1 MQVVSNL
8 VINASHA
15 MNQCGSVQIA
25 LQHTQIAESEAAELQ
40 VAAGNYA
47 DLSVTD
53 TGSGIEPRLLERIF
67 EPFFTTKPAGQ
78 GTGLGLSVA
87 YGIVRAWNGA
97 MRVHSDIGRGTK
109 FSVLVPILSS

>member
-1 MQVVSNL
+1 
-8 VINASHA
+8 

-25 LQHTQIAESEAAELQ
+25 LQHAEIAESEAAELQ
-40 VAAGNYA
+40 VAPGSYA

-53 TGSGIEPRLLERIF
+53 SGSGIEAGLLDRIF

-87 YGIVRAWNGA
+87 YGIVRTWKGA
-97 MRVHSDIGRGTK
+97 MRVHSDVGYGTK
-109 FSVLVPILSS
+109 FSVLVPILPS